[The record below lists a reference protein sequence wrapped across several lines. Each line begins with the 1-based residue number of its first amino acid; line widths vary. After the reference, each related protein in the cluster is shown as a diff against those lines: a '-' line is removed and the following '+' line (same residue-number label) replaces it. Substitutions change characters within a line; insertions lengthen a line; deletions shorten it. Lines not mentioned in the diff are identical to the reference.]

1 MFRNA
6 LGLIETQGL
15 IAAIEATDAA
25 AKAAGVV
32 IASVE
37 VTDAAYLTIRIEGD
51 LGAVQTAVEA
61 GARAARRVSEL
72 VAVHVIPCPD
82 EGLAPILPRRRYV
95 SGYHPD
101 DDRLPQDMGNG
112 EPDLP
117 VGPPPPSSA
126 SGRGAAPVPETPAKK
141 RARSTP
147 PPARGPD
154 ETDLLKMTVPQL
166 RRYTRRFK
174 QLELKG
180 REISTANKQQLIDAI
195 KRVLQMD

>member
-1 MFRNA
+1 MSRNA

-15 IAAIEATDAA
+15 VAAIEATDAA
-25 AKAAGVV
+25 AKAAGVI

-37 VTDAAYLTIRIEGD
+37 VTDAAYLTIKIEGD

-61 GARAARRVSEL
+61 GARAARRVGEL
-72 VAVHVIPCPD
+72 VAVHVIPRPD
-82 EGLAPILPRRRYV
+82 EGLEPIMPRRRYV

-101 DDRLPQDMGNG
+101 DDRPSLSAGDG

-117 VGPPPPSSA
+117 A
-126 SGRGAAPVPETPAKK
+126 SLVPETPAKK
-141 RARSTP
+141 RTRSTP

-166 RRYTRRFK
+166 RRFTRRFK